1 MSDTSHGR
9 DWADDPETFG
19 DALEELKDDGCLL
32 LVLESAGSDASR
44 AGCQRM
50 LGEETTEDRRG
61 LFVLTDTDA
70 HAHSGVRSTTHG
82 STNRAVAYR
91 TTARSAVAATGGAS
105 DIPTTTVKTDLDDL
119 ATTVEEEVA
128 ALAPSD
134 GYEAGELRI
143 CLDALDELLSDTDLL
158 DVLQFTKRLRTVV
171 DDANGIAHVHVGT
184 HVPGV
189 AVEGLLS
196 QFDAVVE
203 VADDED
209 PRQRWHL
216 PDESLS
222 TRWIEL

>member
-9 DWADDPETFG
+9 AWSDDPETFG
-19 DALEELKDDGCLL
+19 DALDDLKDDGCLL
-32 LVLESAGSDASR
+32 LVLESAGSDASQ
-44 AGCQRM
+44 AGCRRM
-50 LGEETTEDRRG
+50 LGEDAAGDRRR

-70 HAHSGVRSTTHG
+70 RAHHGVRSTT
-82 STNRAVAYR
+82 RAGAQRAIAYR
-91 TTARSAVAATGGAS
+91 TAARSAVAAAGDGI
-105 DIPTTTVKTDLDDL
+105 DLPTTTVRTDLDDL
-119 ATTVEEEVA
+119 ADTVESELD
-128 ALAPSD
+128 ALAPAD
-134 GYEAGELRI
+134 GYDAGQLRL
-143 CLDALDELLSDTDLL
+143 CLDALDELLADSDLL
-158 DVLQFTKRLRTVV
+158 DVLQFVKRLRTAVR
-171 DDANGIAHVHVGT
+171 ANDGIAHVHVGT

-189 AVEGLLS
+189 AVEGLLP